1 MDDIFENEYTDSI
14 EAEDIDAAEEK
25 SIMKQKVSQRRR
37 NTFLKRNRL
46 LHLSKINPYNPRI
59 YPYERE
65 VWEKDDWKCIN
76 RPYAVRSHNSNR
88 SKFAKR
94 RSNKLVRRYNGTFV
108 GSKYK
113 RMYDFCWEV
122 Y

>member
-1 MDDIFENEYTDSI
+1 MDEIFEKECTDSI

-25 SIMKQKVSQRRR
+25 SIMKQRVAQRRR

-46 LHLSKINPYNPRI
+46 LRLSKINPYNPRI

-65 VWEKDDWKCIN
+65 VWEKDDWKFIN

-94 RSNKLVRRYNGTFV
+94 RSNKLVRRYKGTFV

-113 RMYDFCWEV
+113 RMYDLWWEV

>member
-1 MDDIFENEYTDSI
+1 MDEIFEKECTESI

-25 SIMKQKVSQRRR
+25 SIMKQKVAQRRR

-46 LHLSKINPYNPRI
+46 LRLSKISPYNPRI
-59 YPYERE
+59 YPYE
-65 VWEKDDWKCIN
+65 
-76 RPYAVRSHNSNR
+76 PYAVRSHNSTR

-113 RMYDFCWEV
+113 RMYDLWWEV

>member
-46 LHLSKINPYNPRI
+46 LRLSKINPYNPRI

-113 RMYDFCWEV
+113 RMYDFWWEV